1 MKMRSL
7 ALAGA
12 LALIPSAAWAHPGH
26 DAGTGLL
33 AGVAHP
39 LTGADHLVAMVL
51 VGVWA
56 ALCAPKTKTAL
67 LVPGAFVATM
77 VLGFAISA
85 FVPGL
90 PAEALI
96 LASLAV
102 LGIAAGAGLRAPLPL
117 AAGAVAVFGFGHGL
131 AHGFETP
138 EGAFPALFAG
148 GFVAA
153 TAALHGLGMA
163 AARFLPA
170 PLTRAISFL
179 AAGSALA
186 AAGIA

>member
-1 MKMRSL
+1 MKPSSI
-7 ALAGA
+7 AITGT

-26 DAGTGLL
+26 VDGTGLL

-39 LTGADHLVAMVL
+39 LSGGDHLVAMTL

-56 ALCAPKTKTAL
+56 ALYAPKAKGVL
-67 LVPGAFVATM
+67 LVPGAFMAAM
-77 VLGFAISA
+77 ILGFAISA

-102 LGIAAGAGLRAPLPL
+102 LGVAAGTGLRASLPL
-117 AAGAVAVFGFGHGL
+117 AAGAAAVFGFGHGL

-138 EGAFPALFAG
+138 EGAFPALFAA
-148 GFVAA
+148 GFLAS

-163 AARFLPA
+163 AVRFLPA
-170 PLTRAISFL
+170 PLTRAISVL
-179 AAGSALA
+179 AAGGALV
-186 AAGIA
+186 AAGTA